1 MEGELMNNKARKVIS
16 LFLILAMV
24 LGILPAMSPPVRGEG
39 AEEIT
44 VNTWEELVNAM
55 TSRSD
60 YSKVILGKNMKYEY
74 KYDRDNPH
82 GIDNLVRVTN
92 KKTLDLN
99 GKKIELVD
107 QSSAK
112 RDGYRPAAFFIR
124 AGGTLHVID
133 SKGGGEVW
141 HHSQLREE
149 WGWNEEVK
157 NRTSHNV
164 FDNSGGT
171 LVIDGGKFIAGR
183 KSKTWC
189 FNVHRSTGMREG
201 LTTIYYDGWAYNLSS
216 GNAVRHSAGD
226 TVIND
231 GTFHSYGESTIK
243 AVRGA
248 HSSGKVTINGGDYRL
263 MGAINY
269 EATSVIDAA
278 ILMEKIDFHVNGG
291 NFSTEKMIVRRGA
304 EGSYQQTNYGWN
316 VYLIEPYIA
325 IGIPFITFN
334 EDARFKYDGKNRDL
348 EWVKSNLPSSS
359 KKFEVIPGTPKLSLS
374 PEVEN
379 DFYLLARGL
388 GEYSIK
394 GQVEPYF
401 KDLGLGRPANVEY
414 NIYDYDLG
422 KNTRTREV
430 WVDTSKNGLTTYAFI
445 VDELTING
453 KKIGS
458 SHKYFD
464 VLVKDQPIPKITILP
479 ETNPVIK
486 GDPVKLV
493 AYSDKVD
500 QLMKDYEWK
509 YYDGELI
516 GNGKAIEFTAPS
528 EDGEYLIQCVGTD
541 IYENKGVGLFL
552 LQVGGEGARPR
563 IATEELIFK
572 QDKNSNGLYVENIG
586 GPVNND
592 DWSVEGDLPPGLE
605 FVTNIGLPGF
615 RGTATE
621 AGTWPVTI
629 KADVVKGYEKTIN
642 IIVTAPIEIRTNP
655 KLPDGVKGEE
665 YQGAELYVSGGGD
678 VKWTVIDGALPSGLD
693 LDINTGKISGTPT
706 PDYSGRFKFT
716 VQAEVTG
723 EMPATKNF
731 NIDIHAKPEFEKSE
745 IDITAPYGK
754 ETYFPNYLKEGT
766 GDIEYWLIGA
776 PSGVGIT
783 PGSDKTYGP
792 GRIYVGNNLIKGDY
806 EFTINAKGYNDNTAS
821 ATVNLKVTEKPTLTD
836 GMFVYL
842 PYGEVNKMYS
852 DNEMIK
858 NSIYSAKGG
867 IWELTSGELPA
878 GLTLSNNGKI
888 TGTPTKDTDISSNGY
903 PGSVS
908 LTFEF
913 TDTDG
918 LSEKVYAYLYIVK
931 AGDNKATS
939 KIGFDTNKSNVQS
952 ATKATMY
959 TGMLNQLFID
969 IDGVPRPEYEIT
981 GLPDWFSHSAQ
992 DGKGNVTLQSTFPPQ
1007 TGNFNFTVKAKNKL
1021 NNDNWITQNL
1031 TIEVKNPEKA
1041 AAPVAS
1047 KPSGTYKES
1056 DLKTVKLKNNESG
1069 TVKIFYS
1076 INGSEFTGE
1085 HVEKDGEVS
1094 IAITEDTTIR
1104 TYTDTLFALGGV
1116 NKSNSDIVT
1125 YKYMVLED
1133 DSKALITIENKSLAN
1148 GKVDTAYTDVEL
1160 KGSSSNGKD
1169 LSWTVTGLPAG
1180 LELDSTGKK
1189 IEGTPSV
1196 AGDFNVTL
1204 LASADGADTSKKVLQ
1219 LHIEDKSLPK
1229 AENPT
1234 IKTQPISK
1242 DYELGASA
1250 TALTVKASAD
1260 GSLSYLWYESQDN
1273 RTDTP
1278 EDDKIV
1284 AMEKDFTPPTNREGE
1299 KYYYALVS
1307 NSKDNHQAG
1316 RARSNLATITVKLD
1330 AKTPY
1335 FDDTDARNYLFTQ
1348 NTEQTIMEMALVD
1361 DDGLL
1366 SYEWYKMKGTSPNP
1380 TSDDKI
1386 SNHNKDGILT
1396 ITTPSTNG
1404 AVDKYYAMV
1413 TNTKDS
1419 ATGNKTAGPIQSPIH
1434 IVEVTE
1440 KVRYEIT
1447 FDLQNDDLPEDERT
1461 FTVTTDFDGKL
1472 GGLAQPEREGFTF
1485 KGWYKEANG
1494 SSKVTSDEVYTKN
1507 TKLYA
1512 QWTAESYTV
1521 TVQDDGKGAGTA
1533 NPPSAEAGKEIS
1545 LTATANEGYKF
1556 KEWQI
1561 VSGGVTIVD
1570 NKFTMPS
1577 ENVVIKAIFEEIS
1590 IAVDKTTLIDAIALA
1605 KTNKA
1610 TAGVSTDGTDI
1621 DPSDKW
1627 VSQAEMDAYTGAI
1640 SIAQGVADKT
1650 DASQG
1655 EVDKAVAELNTATI
1669 AFNSAK
1675 KAGTKVVTEI
1685 TRVNIS
1691 PKSTS
1696 IEKGKTQQFIANVI
1710 GTGSFDKTVIWSLDG
1725 NNDAKTTISSSGL
1738 LTVDAEETATSLTVI
1753 ATSKGNSSISDS
1765 AKVTV
1770 IDQPVTTYTVTVN
1783 NGSGSGNYAADA
1795 TVSITANEPE
1805 KGKVFDKW
1813 TTTDGVEFENVKNTT
1828 TTFVMPANDVAVT
1841 ATYKDI
1847 SSETPDYKI
1856 IDGENGIWKK
1866 GNTKGIV
1873 IISNGDYGDFTGVNV
1888 DGIFIDSSNYTSA
1901 AGSTVVTLKPA
1912 YLETLAV
1919 GTHIVTLQF
1928 GNYSVQTNL
1937 TILAADER
1945 PDESKPDE
1953 SKPDESKPDESKPDE
1968 SKPDESKPDES
1979 KPDESKPNEE
1989 IPKTGDSNHTLPLI
2003 GLLLLSGSALI
2014 GVTRNKKKKKSYNK

>member
-55 TSRSD
+55 TSHKS
-60 YSKVILGKNMKYEY
+60 YSKVILGKNMYYEY
-74 KYDRDNPH
+74 RYDRNHPD
-82 GIDNLVRVTN
+82 GAGYLVSVSN

-107 QSSAK
+107 QSTAK

-124 AGGTLHVID
+124 PGGTLHVID

-149 WGWNEEVK
+149 WGWSEEVK
-157 NRTSHNV
+157 NRTGHNV

-189 FNVHRSTGMREG
+189 FNVHRSTGMKEG
-201 LTTIYYDGWAYNLSS
+201 LSTIYYDGWAYNLSS

-325 IGIPFITFN
+325 IGIPYITFN
-334 EDARFKYDGKNRDL
+334 EDAKFKYDGKERTL
-348 EWVKSNLPSSS
+348 TWVKSNLPKSS
-359 KKFEVIPGTPKLSLS
+359 KKFEVIPGTPKISFS
-374 PEVEN
+374 PEVE
-379 DFYLLARGL
+379 DDYYQLANGI
-388 GEYSIK
+388 GDYTIT

-401 KDLGLGRPANVEY
+401 KDLGLGREANLTY
-414 NIYDYDLG
+414 NFYNHDLAHYSS
-422 KNTRTREV
+422 KSPELV
-430 WVDTSKNGLTTYAFI
+430 LDTNKNGLTTYSLTVNEFNI
-445 VDELTING
+445 SGRNIGNSSKYLDVRISDE
-453 KKIGS
+453 
-458 SHKYFD
+458 
-464 VLVKDQPIPKITILP
+464 PIPKITILP
-479 ETNPVIK
+479 ETNPVVA
-486 GDPVKLV
+486 GDTVKLV
-493 AYSDKVD
+493 AYSDKAD
-500 QLMKDYEWK
+500 GLMKGYEWK
-509 YYDGELI
+509 YYDGDDI
-516 GNGKAIEFTAPS
+516 GEGKTIEFDAPS
-528 EDGEYLIQCVGTD
+528 EDGEYLIQCVGED
-541 IYENKGVGLFL
+541 IYGKKGVGLFL

-586 GPVNND
+586 GPVDNEK
-592 DWSVEGDLPPGLE
+592 WSYEGDLPLGLE

-621 AGTWPVTI
+621 VGTWPVTI

-655 KLPDGVKGEE
+655 KLPDGIKGEE

-678 VKWTVIDGALPSGLD
+678 VKWTVIAGALPSGLD

-716 VQAEVTG
+716 LQAEVTG

-731 NIDIHAKPEFEKSE
+731 NIDIHAKPEFKEN
-745 IDITAPYGK
+745 IQLTAPYGK
-754 ETYFPNYLKEGT
+754 ETYFPNYLKDGT
-766 GDIEYWLIGA
+766 GDIEYWLTGA
-776 PSGVGIT
+776 PAGISIT
-783 PGSDKTYGP
+783 PASDTKYGP
-792 GRIYVGNNLIKGDY
+792 GRIYVGDSTGKGDY

-836 GMFVYL
+836 GMFIYL
-842 PYGEVNKMYS
+842 PYGEVGKDYS
-852 DNEMIK
+852 DDGMIK
-858 NSIYSAKGG
+858 DSIYSAKGG
-867 IWELTSGELPA
+867 NWTLESGTLPV
-878 GLTLSNNGKI
+878 GLTLSNDGKI
-888 TGTPTKDTDISSNGY
+888 TGTPSEDTGIATNGY
-903 PGSVS
+903 PGSAS
-908 LTFEF
+908 LTLKF
-913 TDTDG
+913 TDEDG
-918 LSEKVYAYLYIVK
+918 LDKTILAFLYIVK

-939 KIGFDTNKSNVQS
+939 KIGFDTSKANVDS

-981 GLPDWFSHSAQ
+981 GLPDWISHSAA
-992 DGKGNVTLQSTFPPQ
+992 DGKGNVTLESTFPPE
-1007 TGNFNFTVKAKNKL
+1007 TGSFKFTVKAKNDL
-1021 NNDNWITQNL
+1021 NSGSWVEQEL
-1031 TIEVKNPEKA
+1031 TIQVKNPEKA
-1041 AAPVAS
+1041 AAPTVT
-1047 KPSGTYKES
+1047 PGPGTYKKSELPS
-1056 DLKTVKLKNNESG
+1056 VKLKNNESG

-1076 INGSEFTGE
+1076 INGGEFIGE
-1085 HVEKDGEVS
+1085 HVEASKGIS
-1094 IAITEDTTIR
+1094 IDIAGDTTIR
-1104 TYTDTLFALGGV
+1104 TYIDTLFGLGGV
-1116 NKSNSDIVT
+1116 NKSNSDIAT

-1133 DSKALITIENKSLAN
+1133 DDKALITIENKSLTD
-1148 GKVDTAYTDVEL
+1148 GKVDTAYTSVDL
-1160 KGSSSNGKD
+1160 KGSSSNDKA
-1169 LSWTVTGLPAG
+1169 LTWTVTGLPEG
-1180 LELDSTGKK
+1180 LGLDLTGKK
-1189 IEGTPSV
+1189 IEGTPSE

-1204 LASADGADTSKKVLQ
+1204 FASAEGADSAKKVLQ
-1219 LHIEDKSLPK
+1219 LHIAEKSLPK

-1250 TALTVKASAD
+1250 TALTVTATTTD
-1260 GSLSYLWYESQDN
+1260 GGNLSYLWYESQDKSN
-1273 RTDTP
+1273 ETP

-1284 AMEKDFTPPTNREGE
+1284 AMEKDFTPPTDVEGE
-1299 KYYYALVS
+1299 RYYYALVS

-1316 RARSNLATITVKLD
+1316 RARSNLATIKVTVNID
-1330 AKTPY
+1330 AQTPY
-1335 FDDTDARNYLFTQ
+1335 FDDEDNREYLFTQ
-1348 NTEQTIMEMALVD
+1348 NTEQIIMEMALVD

-1366 SYEWYKMKGTSPNP
+1366 SYEWYKMKGDTPNLA
-1380 TSDDKI
+1380 SDDKI
-1386 SNHNKDGILT
+1386 SQHDKDGILS
-1396 ITTPSTNG
+1396 ITTPATNG
-1404 AVDKYYAMV
+1404 AVHKYYAMV

-1434 IVEVTE
+1434 VVKVTE

-1472 GGLAQPEREGFTF
+1472 GELPQPEREGFTF
-1485 KGWYKEANG
+1485 TGWYREANG
-1494 SSKVTSDEVYTKN
+1494 SSKVTSDQVYTKN
-1507 TKLYA
+1507 TNLYA

-1521 TVQDDGKGAGTA
+1521 TVQDDGKGTA
-1533 NPPSAEAGKEIS
+1533 SASPSSAEAGKEIS

-1561 VSGGVTIVD
+1561 VSGGVTIAD
-1570 NKFTMPS
+1570 DKFTMPA
-1577 ENVVIKAIFEEIS
+1577 NDVVIKAIFEEIP
-1590 IAVDKTTLIDAIALA
+1590 VDKSALTAAITSAN
-1605 KTNKA
+1605 TNKG
-1610 TAGVSTDGTDI
+1610 TAVVSTDGTDV

-1627 VSQAEMDAYTGAI
+1627 VTQAEMDAYETAI
-1640 SIAQGVADKT
+1640 STAQALADKT
-1650 DASQG
+1650 DASQT
-1655 EVDKAVAELNTATI
+1655 EVDNAVTALGTATSTFDGAKADGTKPAAVNKAALTDAITAANINKGTATVSTDGTDVDPANKWVTTEVMTAYTDAI
-1669 AFNSAK
+1669 AAAQTIAD
-1675 KAGTKVVTEI
+1675 KAGATQTEVNDAVTALGTATGTFDGAKADGTKPAPTYAVT
-1685 TRVNIS
+1685 VNS
-1691 PKSTS
+1691 
-1696 IEKGKTQQFIANVI
+1696 
-1710 GTGSFDKTVIWSLDG
+1710 GTGSG
-1725 NNDAKTTISSSGL
+1725 NFAAGT
-1738 LTVDAEETATSLTVI
+1738 
-1753 ATSKGNSSISDS
+1753 
-1765 AKVTV
+1765 
-1770 IDQPVTTYTVTVN
+1770 TVT
-1783 NGSGSGNYAADA
+1783 
-1795 TVSITANEPE
+1795 ITAGTPAD
-1805 KGKVFDKW
+1805 GKEFDKW
-1813 TTTDGVEFENVKNTT
+1813 TTTDGVAFGDANSAT
-1828 TTFVMPANDVAVT
+1828 TTFVMPAKAVTVT